1 MPIPEP
7 LRDYAASLGFAGSET
22 LARIFEILYD
32 GEHDVKLVAA
42 LPGTAKEVAGKT
54 GLPEEFVSK
63 ALRRL
68 LLKGALIVSF
78 KDLAVFRRFPAM
90 IELRDSSVVAEDTP
104 PELLRLWEKLVTQES
119 KPFIAMLNQR
129 QIAPMVRVIPIERS
143 VEAANRVL
151 DIDSARKIFQDAGL
165 ITAMPCV
172 CRKVAKANG
181 RGQDCPAPASAVCLQ
196 TNFFAA
202 GVQARGLGEKLTTA
216 EALRRIGAAEDA
228 GLVHMVR
235 NNVKKDM
242 FMCNCCSCCCT
253 GLYFLQELGLQAS
266 VAPSRFRVKLDQNR
280 CSSCGVCEDRCQ
292 FHAIAMNE
300 FPEIELSKCFGCGNC
315 VITCPEQALVLEE
328 IRPENFIRVK

>member
-7 LRDYAASLGFAGSET
+7 LQDYAASLGFAGSET
-22 LARIFEILYD
+22 LGRIFEILYD
-32 GEHDVKLVAA
+32 GEHDVRLVAA
-42 LPGTAKEVAGKT
+42 LPGKPKEVAAKT
-54 GLPEEFVSK
+54 GLPEDVASK

-68 LLKGALIVSF
+68 LMKGAIIVNF
-78 KDLAVFRRFPAM
+78 KDVTVFRRFPAM
-90 IELRDSSVVAEDTP
+90 IELRDSSIVSDDAP
-104 PELLRLWEKLVTQES
+104 AELLTLWEKLVMRES
-119 KPFIAMLNQR
+119 KPFAAMINQR
-129 QIAPMVRVIPIERS
+129 ETAPMVRVIPIERS

-151 DIDSARKIFQDAGL
+151 DVDSARKIFKDAGL

-181 RGQDCPAPASAVCLQ
+181 RGRDCPAPASAVCLQ

-216 EALRRIGAAEDA
+216 EALKRLSEAEDA

-253 GLYFLQELGLQAS
+253 GL
-266 VAPSRFRVKLDQNR
+266 
-280 CSSCGVCEDRCQ
+280 
-292 FHAIAMNE
+292 
-300 FPEIELSKCFGCGNC
+300 
-315 VITCPEQALVLEE
+315 
-328 IRPENFIRVK
+328 